1 MTSLLK
7 RDIPVRATLVALA
20 LALLATAVTG
30 REDGPAAESVPPAA
44 TPEAVAPAVVPATD
58 QELDLDKLERRDQAE
73 KVPDLFAM
81 RDPAPQPRI
90 ARPPPG
96 AATEPAMPSVPPL
109 PFTYLG
115 QVLDSGKVSV
125 FLAQGSEHYS
135 VRAGQKIGEYRVE
148 KILDDAV
155 VLTYLPL
162 GRQQILTIPVPN

>member
-7 RDIPVRATLVALA
+7 RDIPVRATLAALA

-30 REDGPAAESVPPAA
+30 REDGPAEESVAPSSTA
-44 TPEAVAPAVVPATD
+44 EAVAPASLPAAEED
-58 QELDLDKLERRDQAE
+58 LDLDKLQRRDKAQ

-81 RDPAPQPRI
+81 RDPAPQKRI

-96 AATEPAMPSVPPL
+96 SAEPAAPPVPPL

-115 QVLDSGKVSV
+115 QVLDGGKLSV

-148 KILDDAV
+148 EILDDSV

-162 GRQQILTIPVPN
+162 GQQQVLTIPVPN